1 MYTLVINLPS
11 RMGRTRKAR
20 EGRSSRYF
28 LVPPIQEGSGNQT
41 MINLLYISTHTV
53 SGKEVSAI
61 GRGLCALVGI
71 ARTDTSREAE
81 WM

>member
-1 MYTLVINLPS
+1 
-11 RMGRTRKAR
+11 MGGARKAR

-41 MINLLYISTHTV
+41 MIDLLYGSTHTV